1 MDREDLN
8 IVIVDDS
15 KASCTILRTMLNQS
29 GFKNIKI
36 FQKFSGNV
44 RFWRT
49 YKYECLYLR
58 EVKDLKDVK
67 EIMKEWVKY
76 YDGSGLHQ
84 ALGYGTPDEVYYGRR
99 IEVFTKRC

>member
-1 MDREDLN
+1 M
-8 IVIVDDS
+8 
-15 KASCTILRTMLNQS
+15 
-29 GFKNIKI
+29 
-36 FQKFSGNV
+36 
-44 RFWRT
+44 
-49 YKYECLYLR
+49 R

-76 YDGSGLHQ
+76 YDGSRLHQ